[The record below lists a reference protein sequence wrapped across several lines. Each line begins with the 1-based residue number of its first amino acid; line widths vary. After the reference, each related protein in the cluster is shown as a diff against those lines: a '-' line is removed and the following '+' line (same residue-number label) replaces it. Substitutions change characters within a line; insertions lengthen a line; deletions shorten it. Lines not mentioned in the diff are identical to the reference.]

1 MVYEAFSVV
10 MCIVKKSPESSS
22 THWTNM
28 TTKGC
33 ERAVYIINKMS
44 ISCFQSTYRPLSFI
58 YMHIRHIC
66 FPLRAQNMILEC
78 LVLGVPLLSPPLHC
92 PLELQQ
98 FSAGWSWGGVSWRRA
113 QCSSSGT
120 DTHKHW
126 ALGSCV
132 SCLCPVLT
140 RSGRLHVSYCWG
152 WESTACVCCHKT
164 EFYLV
169 MLKSFTW
176 ILQLCRDGAETLPR
190 N

>member
-1 MVYEAFSVV
+1 
-10 MCIVKKSPESSS
+10 MCYCNKKPRVIQH
-22 THWTNM
+22 TLNKHDN
-28 TTKGC
+28 K
-33 ERAVYIINKMS
+33 RAVYIINKMS

-58 YMHIRHIC
+58 YTHIRHIC

-98 FSAGWSWGGVSWRRA
+98 FSAGWSWGGVSWRPA

-132 SCLCPVLT
+132 SCLCPVLA
-140 RSGRLHVSYCWG
+140 RSGP
-152 WESTACVCCHKT
+152 TTCV
-164 EFYLV
+164 LV
-169 MLKSFTW
+169 LRMTVNRMCLLS
-176 ILQLCRDGAETLPR
+176 
-190 N
+190 